1 MLQRQRHYRI
11 PGNPYNNASAGIYE
25 GGGSMEDLKHSE
37 TWRVFR
43 IQSELVEGFET
54 LNDIGHAVAIFGSSR
69 MLPGSYHYEQA
80 VELGKRLSDAG
91 FTVITGG
98 GPGIME
104 GANKGAK
111 QGKGRSVGLNIEIP
125 SEQTPNTY
133 QDISLS
139 FRYFFIRKL
148 MFVKYSSAFIIFPG
162 GFGTM
167 DELFEALTLSQTKKI
182 GVFPIIL
189 FGKNYWEGL
198 IDWFR
203 SALIPNNTISPEDMG
218 LISFVDSSDEVCEIL
233 KEHKRVYIDDM
244 PECTQD

>member
-1 MLQRQRHYRI
+1 
-11 PGNPYNNASAGIYE
+11 
-25 GGGSMEDLKHSE
+25 MEDLKHSE

-54 LNDIGHAVAIFGSSR
+54 LNELGPAVTIFGSSK
-69 MLPGSYHYEQA
+69 MMPGSYYYEKA
-80 VELGKRLSDAG
+80 VMLGKKLSDSG
-91 FTVITGG
+91 FAVITGG

-111 QGKGRSVGLNIEIP
+111 KGKSKSVGLNIEIP
-125 SEQTPNTY
+125 MEQVPNKY

-148 MFVKYSSAFIIFPG
+148 MFVKYSIAFIIFPG

-167 DELFEALTLSQTKKI
+167 DEMFEALTLSQTKKI

-189 FGKNYWEGL
+189 FGKDYWQGL
-198 IDWFR
+198 IAWFR
-203 SALIPNNTISPEDMG
+203 SNLIPHNTISPDDLN
-218 LISFVDSSDEVCEIL
+218 LISFVDEADEVCRIL
-233 KEHKRVYIDDM
+233 KDYKKTSSNNM
-244 PECTQD
+244 PECSGD